1 MSHTIVR
8 KYVATTQGLD
18 EARAQPSTGRD
29 KRFENQTL
37 RNRDELMYIDVC
49 QAMNTGD
56 IGRVEASFLPW
67 IYVFKATGKHKYASQ
82 MTKFLVNLQFNW
94 PKKLSDIIRMNLL
107 CNPSGHALAFRAVD
121 WVVERNNLYTK
132 VYRNCHVIIENGFHL
147 QHQTIRHAQPDM
159 TNTIR
164 KLSMRIKEK
173 YAHIKTFGRKALWSI
188 PDQINEGM
196 ALMQEQRIVSEEET
210 TIFDTDG
217 DDFID

>member
-1 MSHTIVR
+1 VIFLPGLFHYKMACADAIWRTYIQPKEGRDDENSLYQHTAVLRPEETGKMVSKPGFRRVHDVIHHDIWASMLDCWRIEAESQNPEWSTLENFAVSEPKWDDVVAMSHTIVR

-94 PKKLSDIIRMNLL
+94 PKKLR
-107 CNPSGHALAFRAVD
+107 
-121 WVVERNNLYTK
+121 
-132 VYRNCHVIIENGFHL
+132 
-147 QHQTIRHAQPDM
+147 
-159 TNTIR
+159 
-164 KLSMRIKEK
+164 
-173 YAHIKTFGRKALWSI
+173 
-188 PDQINEGM
+188 
-196 ALMQEQRIVSEEET
+196 
-210 TIFDTDG
+210 
-217 DDFID
+217 